1 LAQWSL
7 DLGRIA
13 KIGGFPLDLALG
25 AAPIRIAVSQFR
37 GDSVNSSAQF
47 LNPAEAARRLGVSA
61 KALRLYEAR
70 GLIAP
75 VRTAAGWRAYGPDEM
90 ARVAEI
96 AALREL
102 GLSLAQVARVLDGD
116 SKSLEPA
123 LAAHQAALE
132 GRVHQLAGAVDKVRR
147 LRADLA
153 GGRAP
158 APSELA
164 RLLKPA
170 SSFSVAFELAFDLA
184 FDLPWPWGGER
195 FELQDIRALN
205 YIIGPLGSGKTQLA
219 KRIAETLP
227 GAAFLGLDRL
237 ADGGASA
244 KAHLARDPALKSR
257 VDQTLA
263 WLVEDG
269 ATISEALVCL
279 LAGLETE
286 GPTVLVIDMLEQ
298 GLDKA
303 TQEALIARLR
313 RRGSGCPPL
322 FFLTRSSS
330 ILDLD
335 AVGND
340 ESIILCPA
348 NHSPPTN
355 VRPYPGSPGFEAVAT
370 CLASPE
376 VRARTEGVIA
386 WRPQV
391 A

>member
-1 LAQWSL
+1 
-7 DLGRIA
+7 
-13 KIGGFPLDLALG
+13 
-25 AAPIRIAVSQFR
+25 
-37 GDSVNSSAQF
+37 VNSSAQF
-47 LNPAEAARRLGVSA
+47 LNPSEAARRLGVSA

-75 VRTAAGWRAYGPDEM
+75 VRTAAGWRVYGPDEM

-102 GLSLAQVARVLDGD
+102 GLSLAQVARVLEGY
-116 SKSLEPA
+116 SESLEPA
-123 LAAHQAALE
+123 LAAHQAVLE
-132 GRVHQLAGAVDKVRR
+132 GRIHHLVDAVDKVRR
-147 LRADLA
+147 LRADLS
-153 GGRAP
+153 GGRLPAP
-158 APSELA
+158 AELA
-164 RLLKPA
+164 RLLRPA
-170 SSFSVAFELAFDLA
+170 SSFSVAFDLA

-195 FELQDIRALN
+195 FELQDIRSLN
-205 YIIGPLGSGKTQLA
+205 YIIGPLGSGKTRLA
-219 KRIAETLP
+219 RRIAETLP
-227 GAAFLGLDRL
+227 GAALLGLDRL

-244 KAHLARDPALKSR
+244 RAHLDRDPALKSR
-257 VDQTLA
+257 VDRTLA

-269 ATISEALVCL
+269 ATISEALLCL

-286 GPTVLVIDMLEQ
+286 GPTVMVVDMLEQ

-313 RRGSGCPPL
+313 RRGPESRPL
-322 FFLTRSSS
+322 FLLTRSSS

-348 NHSPPTN
+348 NHSPPTH
-355 VRPYPGSPGFEAVAT
+355 VRPYPGFPGFEAIAT

-386 WRPQV
+386 WRPQM

>member
-1 LAQWSL
+1 
-7 DLGRIA
+7 
-13 KIGGFPLDLALG
+13 
-25 AAPIRIAVSQFR
+25 
-37 GDSVNSSAQF
+37 VNSSAQF
-47 LNPAEAARRLGVSA
+47 LNPAQAARRLGVSA

-102 GLSLAQVARVLDGD
+102 GLSLAQVARVLEGD

-123 LAAHQAALE
+123 LATHQAALE
-132 GRVHQLAGAVDKVRR
+132 GRVHQLVDAVDKVRR
-147 LRADLA
+147 LRADLT
-153 GGRAP
+153 GGRVP

-164 RLLKPA
+164 RLLRPA
-170 SSFSVAFELAFDLA
+170 SNVSVAFDLG
-184 FDLPWPWGGER
+184 FDLPWPWGGEG
-195 FELQDIRALN
+195 FELQDIRSLN

-219 KRIAETLP
+219 RRIAETLP
-227 GAAFLGLDRL
+227 GAALLGLDRL
-237 ADGGASA
+237 TDGGASA
-244 KAHLARDPALKSR
+244 RAQLARDPALKSR

-279 LAGLETE
+279 LAGLEAE

-298 GLDKA
+298 GLDQA

-313 RRGSGCPPL
+313 RRGCGCPPL
-322 FFLTRSSS
+322 FVLTRSSS

-340 ESIILCPA
+340 ETIILCPA
-348 NHSPPTN
+348 NHSPPDK
-355 VRPYPGSPGFEAVAT
+355 RPPVSRIPRFRGRSYLSCIT
-370 CLASPE
+370 
-376 VRARTEGVIA
+376 
-386 WRPQV
+386 
-391 A
+391 

>member
-1 LAQWSL
+1 M
-7 DLGRIA
+7 
-13 KIGGFPLDLALG
+13 
-25 AAPIRIAVSQFR
+25 
-37 GDSVNSSAQF
+37 NSSAQF
-47 LNPAEAARRLGVSA
+47 LNPAQAARRLGVSV

-90 ARVAEI
+90 ARVGEI

-102 GLSLAQVARVLDGD
+102 GLSLAQVARVLEGD
-116 SKSLEPA
+116 SESLEPA
-123 LAAHQAALE
+123 LATHQAALE

-147 LRADLA
+147 LRADLS
-153 GGRAP
+153 GGRAL

-164 RLLKPA
+164 RLLRPA
-170 SSFSVAFELAFDLA
+170 SDFSVAFDLA
-184 FDLPWPWGGER
+184 FAPWPWGGER
-195 FELQDIRALN
+195 FELQDIRSLN

-237 ADGGASA
+237 ADCGASA
-244 KAHLARDPALKSR
+244 RAHLARDPALKAR
-257 VDQTLA
+257 VDRTLA

-279 LAGLETE
+279 LAGLEME

-313 RRGSGCPPL
+313 RRGSD
-322 FFLTRSSS
+322 FHRSSFS
-330 ILDLD
+330 HDPVRFWIWTPWGTTNRSSFVLPITAPRPVSVRILDSPVSKPSRPVLHHLKCVQGQRASSRGDLKWLD
-335 AVGND
+335 GIDLAR
-340 ESIILCPA
+340 
-348 NHSPPTN
+348 
-355 VRPYPGSPGFEAVAT
+355 RPGGF
-370 CLASPE
+370 
-376 VRARTEGVIA
+376 G
-386 WRPQV
+386 
-391 A
+391 